1 MRQAAYR
8 KNHSTETAL
17 LSVVDGLL
25 RNADDRLV
33 LLLALLDLSTA
44 LTCWTIL
51 YCCRGNPNVE
61 TACIHRSNTTNVY
74 WGQKQG
80 YSLIVPSSVSYEF
93 AFLRSQNYSVIVCRY
108 AFIDKNCL
116 NQGYSQSKC
125 PRYYKVILRPS
136 KCWNSIHPPIKYDQN
151 VLKTRLLPIRVAEV
165 LHDYSQSKWP
175 VVLSIMWNP
184 NRHSTNQSNWW
195 N

>member
-1 MRQAAYR
+1 MTNFRPVSDLPFISKILGNVVLTRLQKYVSENGLLEMRQAAYR

-74 WGQKQG
+74 
-80 YSLIVPSSVSYEF
+80 
-93 AFLRSQNYSVIVCRY
+93 
-108 AFIDKNCL
+108 
-116 NQGYSQSKC
+116 
-125 PRYYKVILRPS
+125 
-136 KCWNSIHPPIKYDQN
+136 
-151 VLKTRLLPIRVAEV
+151 
-165 LHDYSQSKWP
+165 
-175 VVLSIMWNP
+175 
-184 NRHSTNQSNWW
+184 
-195 N
+195 